1 MSKHIPANAFQR
13 VEAPAKLDAIL
24 PDHQVRVVRS
34 FDLPT
39 GMFAAT
45 VALYF
50 AFLGVMAATFA
61 DKGLAIPMA
70 IFSITIVMAFGTPAM
85 WVRMKPDHGAKAP
98 GWDRFLREGVA
109 THTGHLGGAGAAAQ
123 VLILPVL
130 ILAWG
135 LVVAA
140 IVATL

>member
-1 MSKHIPANAFQR
+1 MSQHIPASAFR
-13 VEAPAKLDAIL
+13 IIGTPAPLAAIA
-24 PDHQVRVVRS
+24 DHQVAVVRS

-39 GMFAAT
+39 RLFGAT

-70 IFSITIVMAFGTPAM
+70 IFAITIAMAFGTPAM
-85 WVRMKPDHGAKAP
+85 WVRMQPGHAAKPTSWNAFMRDGIET
-98 GWDRFLREGVA
+98 L
-109 THTGHLGGAGAAAQ
+109 TGRLDGAGAAAQ
-123 VLILPVL
+123 VLVLPVL
-130 ILAWG
+130 ILGWG
-135 LVVAA
+135 LIVAT